1 MAPPIKRNKKR
12 ALIFTA
18 ALMIVGL
25 LTLSLTTTRPPSR
38 ALADEIDRALEQDPC
53 IGSVERWP
61 SRYYG
66 WRPTSWFWANDIR
79 GLLWMVSGPW
89 FGSDTSKVSVRLYQ
103 GASSEDYPAGRHL
116 LRADQDKLSLDSS
129 KFLFASGIYDVRTRQ
144 VRGWMCGPSDY
155 PVVASITFRSPE

>member
-1 MAPPIKRNKKR
+1 MALPIKRNTKR
-12 ALIFTA
+12 ALIVTA

-38 ALADEIDRALEQDPC
+38 ALADEIDRSLEQDPC

-89 FGSDTSKVSVRLYQ
+89 LGSDTSKVSVRLYR

-129 KFLFASGIYDVRTRQ
+129 KFLFASGTYDVRTRQ
-144 VRGWMCGPSDY
+144 VRGWTCGPSDY
-155 PVVASITFRSPE
+155 PVVASITFHSPE